1 LEKIGEAL
9 KDQSRLVG
17 LHFFNPVSQLSLVE
31 VVKGKGVKE
40 EYYKKAMAFVR
51 RIDKLPL
58 PVKSSP
64 GFLVNRVLFP
74 YMLEAMTLIEEGVLP
89 TLIDKAAIKFGM
101 PIGPVELADVVGL
114 DVCLLAFESLDHKF
128 FGEAPTKLRELVAQ
142 GNLGKKTGK
151 GFYTYK
157 KGKKIKLKKFSANNA
172 SADLIDRMVVRMLN
186 ETVACLREG
195 IVEDQD
201 LLDAGCI
208 LGFGFA
214 PFRGGPLTYAH
225 ERGFERLLET
235 LKDFRARYGERFS
248 QDAGWQE
255 VA

>member
-1 LEKIGEAL
+1 MFI
-9 KDQSRLVG
+9 
-17 LHFFNPVSQLSLVE
+17 
-31 VVKGKGVKE
+31 KGKIMDKRSNILNKLIYPFWADSIRLYENGISIFE
-40 EYYKKAMAFVR
+40 D
-51 RIDKLPL
+51 IDK
-58 PVKSSP
+58 VCKF
-64 GFLVNRVLFP
+64 GFGHPKGPFQMMDEIGLDTVYQGLRSLFDDTGDKRFKVPEVLRK
-74 YMLEAMTLIEEGVLP
+74 MVEEG
-89 TLIDKAAIKFGM
+89 I
-101 PIGPVELADVVGL
+101 
-114 DVCLLAFESLDHKF
+114 
-128 FGEAPTKLRELVAQ
+128 
-142 GNLGKKTGK
+142 LGKKTGK

-248 QDAGWQE
+248 QDVGWQE